1 MASSGTLARMVS
13 AIVVSGLLAGTG
25 LAQEL
30 TESPIVQHGNAL
42 VLGAVEHDLTMPLP
56 DWLSPAERLGGDV
69 IDQVVASYR
78 ADASQA
84 LLEIYPKGENEEQ
97 WRTLYG
103 ARITL
108 QADRP
113 LDDYR
118 SAVMYGYS
126 QSCKPELTGF
136 FKFGEDDGDV
146 LAPLGFVCGAYL
158 DNLKSYAGQG
168 EVMVMSF
175 HKTEKGSAIVYQE
188 WRGQAFDP
196 SDPNTWP
203 VEANVLKV
211 RAEQLKSGAALALAD

>member
-1 MASSGTLARMVS
+1 MVSSGTLARIARAV
-13 AIVVSGLLAGTG
+13 VVSGLLVAGAG
-25 LAQEL
+25 AQEL
-30 TESPIVQHGNAL
+30 TESPIVQDGKAL
-42 VLGAVEHDLTMPLP
+42 LLGAVEHDLTLPLP
-56 DWLSPAERLGGDV
+56 DWLSPAERLSGNV

-84 LLEIYPKGENEEQ
+84 LLEIYPKGESEAD

-113 LDDYR
+113 LNDYR

-136 FKFGEDDGDV
+136 FKFGEDDGDA

-175 HKTEKGSAIVYQE
+175 HKTAKGSAIVYQE
-188 WRGQAFDP
+188 WRGRAFDP
-196 SDPNTWP
+196 SDPKTWP
-203 VEANVLKV
+203 VEANVLQT